1 MAQQTNSVVYSTAIQ
16 SLFFKERQHTLELI
30 TDTIS
35 SKLLNYDIFNVL
47 CGMNTNMWKVQSFNF
62 SLWKKLQEKLS
73 DDCVNAPDLF
83 ISLQRGTHSDIWC
96 LIVH

>member
-1 MAQQTNSVVYSTAIQ
+1 M
-16 SLFFKERQHTLELI
+16 LEPV

-47 CGMNTNMWKVQSFNF
+47 CGMNINVWKILGFNIF
-62 SLWKKLQEKLS
+62 LWRKLHEKLS
-73 DDCVNAPDLF
+73 DDSVTSPDPF
-83 ISLQRGTHSDIWC
+83 TSLQRGTHSDICC